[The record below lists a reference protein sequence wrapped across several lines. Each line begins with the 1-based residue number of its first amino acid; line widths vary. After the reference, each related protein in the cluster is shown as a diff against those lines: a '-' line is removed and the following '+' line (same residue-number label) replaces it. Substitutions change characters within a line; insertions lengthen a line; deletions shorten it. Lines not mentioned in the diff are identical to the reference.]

1 MWGGGELVHTV
12 APHCPP
18 LARRL
23 NTVVAQMW
31 PYCARMAAAWAADN
45 VDALLEQNKPTWI
58 RSIALHRFSVGEA
71 CPEVSGVKVYDSNK
85 SEGDEVRGGG
95 AHRSACAHECTSPPA
110 PPPRSSSSSTLC
122 GQASSTFP
130 LSPSPCPA
138 PRRAPARL
146 TAACAAAHVP
156 AADARPPP
164 PHPRQALKFALVDKL
179 LDVISNFIIVK
190 AAVEHA
196 MLHGRVRVTL
206 RPLLNSPPLVGAV
219 QVAFTEIPRFS
230 FDLSGE
236 WTRVCV
242 GGGEWEAPAPAR
254 PTNRPN
260 THARAVYGGDVSLL
274 PGLEAWCVAWTPAA
288 GPAGWCGRLIPPACA
303 AGCTA

>member
-164 PHPRQALKFALVDKL
+164 PPPPGPQVCAGGQAAGCDQQLYYRQGRCGARD
-179 LDVISNFIIVK
+179 
-190 AAVEHA
+190 AARA
-196 MLHGRVRVTL
+196 RARY
-206 RPLLNSPPLVGAV
+206 
-219 QVAFTEIPRFS
+219 
-230 FDLSGE
+230 
-236 WTRVCV
+236 
-242 GGGEWEAPAPAR
+242 PAPA
-254 PTNRPN
+254 
-260 THARAVYGGDVSLL
+260 LKL
-274 PGLEAWCVAWTPAA
+274 PAA
-288 GPAGWCGRLIPPACA
+288 GGGGAGGVHRDPAL
-303 AGCTA
+303 